1 METKIGN
8 VSHYFKRI
16 SVAVIKIN
24 EELKVGDKIKFQGH
38 TTDFEQVITS
48 LEIDH
53 KKVDLV
59 KPGDDFALKVR
70 DRVRLGDSVYK
81 LE

>member
-48 LEIDH
+48 MEIDH